1 MKKDNPYHDNSMWK
15 GARSEIFKR
24 AEHLRNNPT
33 EAEKLLWEKLIC
45 DPFKKYHFRRQHPIH
60 HFIADFYSHQLKLVI
75 EVDGG
80 YHESAEQQIK
90 DQLRTE
96 LLHFQELK
104 VIRFTNQQIIQEME
118 TVLEILSEKI
128 NT

>member
-1 MKKDNPYHDNSMWK
+1 MWK
-15 GARSEIFKR
+15 GARSETFKR

-33 EAEKLLWEKLIC
+33 EAEKLLWEKLRC
-45 DPFKKYHFRRQHPIH
+45 HPFKKFHFRRQHPIH
-60 HFIADFYSHQLKLVI
+60 NFIVDFYSHHLKLVI

-80 YHESAEQQIK
+80 YHESHEQQIE

-96 LLHFQELK
+96 LIQFQELE
-104 VIRFTNQQIIQEME
+104 VIRFTSQQIIQEME

>member
-1 MKKDNPYHDNSMWK
+1 MWK